1 MVSTSEFCNLSS
13 LSYILFVEAI
23 LLLECP
29 SLLTCYVMQSCEVIG
44 YPNHQVQSGQQNWPP
59 LCLLLC
65 FTFCCCK
72 RLYEKSLLS
81 CFADTVTNASGP
93 LLVEIAKTPGSTL
106 GITLTT
112 STHRNKQVIVI
123 DKIKPASVVDR
134 YRAEQT
140 APVLYPSL
148 RFSPLFSHVIIPHL
162 ALNWPCPPVCSSK
175 HAKNIWPNMGGH
187 SAPWVNVAHGR
198 YKLSCDLK
206 TSDLT
211 ILELWNIL
219 FRAGR

>member
-1 MVSTSEFCNLSS
+1 MSEFCNLSS
-13 LSYILFVEAI
+13 LSYILCAEAI
-23 LLLECP
+23 LLLEFP

-44 YPNHQVQSGQQNWPP
+44 CPNHQAQSGQQNWPS

-65 FTFCCCK
+65 FTFCYCK

-81 CFADTVTNASGP
+81 RFADTVTNASGP

-134 YRAEQT
+134 YGTEQT
-140 APVLYPSL
+140 GPVLHPSL
-148 RFSPLFSHVIIPHL
+148 HFSSL
-162 ALNWPCPPVCSSK
+162 C
-175 HAKNIWPNMGGH
+175 GH
-187 SAPWVNVAHGR
+187 MSFFPT
-198 YKLSCDLK
+198 LP
-206 TSDLT
+206 
-211 ILELWNIL
+211 
-219 FRAGR
+219 